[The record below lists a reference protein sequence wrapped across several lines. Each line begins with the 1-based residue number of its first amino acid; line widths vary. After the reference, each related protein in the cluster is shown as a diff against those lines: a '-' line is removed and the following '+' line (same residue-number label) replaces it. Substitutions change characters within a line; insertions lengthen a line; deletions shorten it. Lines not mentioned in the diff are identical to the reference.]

1 MDSWTYGVDN
11 NKFPLL
17 NSLKVNKR
25 KIQKKKKKNYHLNGV
40 YGRWYLGGSRKSRW
54 VVCVTRNGIV
64 WSTTLCKPLL
74 MTVWSS
80 GLSSVYAGLHNGGQ
94 IIMGF

>member
-25 KIQKKKKKNYHLNGV
+25 KIQKKKKK
-40 YGRWYLGGSRKSRW
+40 K
-54 VVCVTRNGIV
+54 
-64 WSTTLCKPLL
+64 K
-74 MTVWSS
+74 
-80 GLSSVYAGLHNGGQ
+80 
-94 IIMGF
+94 IITSMGFMEGGISVVVERAAG